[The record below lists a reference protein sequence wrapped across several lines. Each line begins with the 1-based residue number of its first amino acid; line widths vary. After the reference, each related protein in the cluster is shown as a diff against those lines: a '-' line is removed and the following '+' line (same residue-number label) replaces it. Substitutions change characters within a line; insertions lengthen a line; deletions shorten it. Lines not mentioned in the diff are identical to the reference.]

1 MGLDYRHMEKNKAH
15 PQASPT
21 QRRPLLR
28 PFANCGMS
36 VKVMMHK
43 AIISRRPYPPNHG
56 RGGGGKSETAR
67 RGAVANF
74 SAASHRRMDE
84 RLHSYDY
91 ERMIADGIHLVSTTN
106 TLRDIPQT
114 PEECAEVFDAA
125 FGMGGYLNTLCKQ
138 HGIQYHG
145 VANWK
150 REMTIFRGRNCP
162 HWHAIV
168 GADKPIPKGLIW
180 QAWFRAARAYRP
192 QRKGQKYSR
201 VVEPIGLV
209 EYTTKHTAKGVDN
222 PQTAEENIPEQW
234 RTPEGA
240 PKKSV
245 GRWWGDINKEFWR
258 GYIVDA
264 YTHDFTL
271 KAEFKTARRR
281 ALRWLTAARRT
292 ELVARRCAAAAA
304 NAHSVDGV
312 KKRWREKRA
321 LFALQRTKQLL
332 SHCREAIPDWIAP
345 FERAVG
351 EFKKV
356 CSFHSSIALTIPR
369 AHAFD
374 VLIREAGESRELPDC
389 PQIPSGQPS

>member
-1 MGLDYRHMEKNKAH
+1 
-15 PQASPT
+15 
-21 QRRPLLR
+21 
-28 PFANCGMS
+28 MS

-91 ERMIADGIHLVSTTN
+91 ERMIADGDSSCQHDQHPPRHSPDA
-106 TLRDIPQT
+106 R
-114 PEECAEVFDAA
+114 ECAEVFDAA

-312 KKRWREKRA
+312 KKTVARKA
-321 LFALQRTKQLL
+321 GVVCAAAD
-332 SHCREAIPDWIAP
+332 EAIAFPLPRSDSRLDCA

-351 EFKKV
+351 EFKKSLLF
-356 CSFHSSIALTIPR
+356 SFVHCADYPTRSC
-369 AHAFD
+369 F
-374 VLIREAGESRELPDC
+374 
-389 PQIPSGQPS
+389 